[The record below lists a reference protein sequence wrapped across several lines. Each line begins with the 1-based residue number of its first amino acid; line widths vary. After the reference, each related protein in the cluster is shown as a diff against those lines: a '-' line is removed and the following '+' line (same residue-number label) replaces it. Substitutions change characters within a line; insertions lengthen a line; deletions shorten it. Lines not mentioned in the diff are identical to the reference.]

1 MFRLAGVTACLI
13 HILVALTFIVAERS
27 ALFPGTFPEAEK
39 PVLIGDPHGGDPYGS
54 GDAADDSAESDGGD
68 ASPTIA
74 DSGENFAESSPA
86 FEQPPLEQESA
97 PVVEESIPSESVP
110 SDSPRPRAPRSPLP
124 SRETRQARWRR
135 PAEARDQSRQNAY
148 QSGQSNGRALQEAF
162 SAYTQATQ
170 RNNPRGSGTGVP
182 GTTGSRSGT
191 KSGGSVPWGQRAQ
204 KNAENL
210 ELDMYVRRIMRAL
223 KERAQFFEET
233 ITVAQSIHTR
243 VSVILV
249 IERSGTLR
257 HVEVRPSTGI
267 VPIDHAIEQFCRYA
281 TIPPLPRTYPN
292 EELVLPIDV
301 RIEQA
306 AGVHRMRFIVDA
318 A

>member
-27 ALFPGTFPEAEK
+27 ALFPGTFPDPEK
-39 PVLIGDPHGGDPYGS
+39 PVLIGDPYGS
-54 GDAADDSAESDGGD
+54 GDAADDSADGDGGD
-68 ASPTIA
+68 AGPTIA
-74 DSGENFAESSPA
+74 GSGENFAESSPA
-86 FEQPPLEQESA
+86 FEQQPLEQESA
-97 PVVEESIPSESVP
+97 PVVEESIPSESIP

-135 PAEARDQSRQNAY
+135 PAEARDQSQQNSY

-170 RNNPRGSGTGVP
+170 RNNPRGSGTGLPGTGLP
-182 GTTGSRSGT
+182 GTTRSGA